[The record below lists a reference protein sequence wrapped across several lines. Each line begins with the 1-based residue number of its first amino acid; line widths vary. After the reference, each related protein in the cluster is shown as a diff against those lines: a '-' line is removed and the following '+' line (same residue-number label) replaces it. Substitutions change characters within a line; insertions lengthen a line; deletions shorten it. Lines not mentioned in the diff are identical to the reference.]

1 MPGRVTATVDGTK
14 FNVVDAEFVINTQKD
29 QAGMPVLGTL
39 DTSVRFR
46 VDLNDDKNCNFQT
59 LKKMF
64 DLANVP
70 SREKIKEFKFEFWQD
85 DEMKNVICSYSFKG
99 WFSSF
104 RTSNVGG
111 ENNGRHYNHV
121 LDAVVTPIVNKENH
135 HEVSL
140 GN

>member
-1 MPGRVTATVDGTK
+1 MPGRVTVTVDGAK

-39 DTSVRFR
+39 NTSVRFR

-59 LKKMF
+59 IKKMF
-64 DLANVP
+64 DLSNVP
-70 SREKIKEFKFEFWQD
+70 SREKIKEFKVEFWKD
-85 DEMKNVICSYSFKG
+85 DEMKDVICSYKFKG

-111 ENNGRHYNHV
+111 ENNGRTYNHV
-121 LDAVVTPIVNKENH
+121 LDAEVTPIVNKENH
-135 HEVSL
+135 QEVSL